1 LGVNGLIIALYKAQD
16 HLFNKAVAWWTKGL
30 YSHTELI
37 FSNGM
42 SGSSSFRD
50 GGVRVKKIAYK
61 PEKWD
66 FIVLPHG
73 WHEGVAKD
81 WFAYH
86 AGEGYDNMGIVGH
99 VWPPTPDTKD
109 RWVCSE
115 AVLAALGYEESWRFG
130 PNDIAP
136 MLMANPID
144 GCDFD
149 FTKYG
154 VPKHDE

>member
-1 LGVNGLIIALYKAQD
+1 MIIALYKAKD
-16 HLFNKAVAWWTKGL
+16 HLFNRLTAWWTKGP

-50 GGVRVKKIAYK
+50 GGVRVKKVIYK

-73 WHEGVAKD
+73 WHEGLAKD
-81 WFAYH
+81 WFAIQG
-86 AGEGYDNMGIVGH
+86 GEGYDTMGIVGH
-99 VWPPTPDTKD
+99 VWKPVADDKNK
-109 RWVCSE
+109 WVCSE
-115 AVLAALGYEESWRFG
+115 AVLAALGYEQSWRFS

-136 MLMANPID
+136 MLMTTPIQ

-149 FTKYG
+149 FEKYG
-154 VPKHDE
+154 VHKYVE

>member
-1 LGVNGLIIALYKAQD
+1 MIIALYKAKD
-16 HLFNKAVAWWTKGL
+16 HLFNKATAWWTKGP

-37 FSNGM
+37 FGDGM

-50 GGVRVKKIAYK
+50 GGVRVKKIIYR

-66 FIVLPHG
+66 FIVVTNTWL
-73 WHEGVAKD
+73 EERAKF
-81 WFAYH
+81 WFAIH
-86 AGEGYDNMGIVGH
+86 DGEGYGTMGIVGH
-99 VWPPTPDTKD
+99 VWKPVPDDKNK
-109 RWVCSE
+109 WVCSE
-115 AVLAALGYEESWRFG
+115 AVLAALGYEESWRFD